1 MGSVDKIDTRLR
13 REHYGKIKTESGT
26 RSASR
31 LSLVP
36 VVRHIRYVHLFFQKI
51 FYIHFQNKYKIAP
64 RGKTPSGAILYYL

>member
-31 LSLVP
+31 LSLGSVD
-36 VVRHIRYVHLFFQKI
+36 KI
-51 FYIHFQNKYKIAP
+51 DTTAD
-64 RGKTPSGAILYYL
+64 RGTK